1 MPTMTA
7 PTPDDLPSREA
18 PSIQLIEHL
27 MGYVANGSDSSIL
40 LGQDDATGD
49 FIVTQLLTGRRER
62 FYGRDLHSALF
73 LAVFGE

>member
-1 MPTMTA
+1 MTA

-18 PSIQLIEHL
+18 TSIQLIEHL
-27 MGYVANGSDSSIL
+27 MGYVSNGSQTSIQ
-40 LGQDDATGD
+40 LGQDDSTKYFNVA
-49 FIVTQLLTGRRER
+49 VLYYNRVEK